1 MTTVVE
7 YVVQERKKELARHR
21 VIVDGDTV
29 VAADD
34 APGDAAI
41 TFTLT
46 PALADQLDHGTLNL
60 SVGFMRGEVKM
71 AGDFGA
77 LLHVLPTLTKTPGL

>member
-1 MTTVVE
+1 MVLVD
-7 YVVQERKKELARHR
+7 YVVQQGKKELARRR
-21 VIVDGDTV
+21 VAVDGDTV
-29 VAADD
+29 NDADGT
-34 APGDAAI
+34 AGEATI

-46 PALADQLDHGTLNL
+46 PRLADALANGALDL

>member
-1 MTTVVE
+1 VSVVVD
-7 YVVQERKKELARHR
+7 YVVQQGKKELSRRR
-21 VIVDGDTV
+21 VAVDGDTV
-29 VAADD
+29 SDAD
-34 APGDAAI
+34 GTTGEAAI

-46 PALADQLDHGTLNL
+46 PPLADALANGALEL

-77 LLHVLPTLTKTPGL
+77 LLRVLPTLTKTSGY